1 MSGCEKQS
9 DISNHVIARFEGTDI
24 TMNEAN
30 FYLVVNQVNY
40 EMEYTASYPGEDIWK
55 MDLLG
60 TGNTLETDVKSSILY
75 ELKQMHILLKKAE
88 EFGIVLDRE
97 DEEELL
103 VLEEIFRARYSKDVC
118 EALHMEEGILQEQ
131 LRNSM
136 LAAKVKE
143 VICTEN
149 GWTAENREEKFL
161 TIYNQWAENYSFT
174 FREVEWSEI
183 HFEQG
188 KYNIIKEEKEE
199 NHEEIN

>member
-1 MSGCEKQS
+1 MGGCQEAS
-9 DISNHVIARFEGTDI
+9 FTGDHVIARFEGTDI
-24 TMNEAN
+24 TMNEVN
-30 FYLVVNQVNY
+30 FYLIINQVNY
-40 EMEYTASYPGEDIWK
+40 EMEYASSYPGENIWE

-60 TGNTLETDVKSSILY
+60 TGKTLEADVKSSILQ

-88 EFGIVLDRE
+88 EFEIVLDKE

-103 VLEEIFRARYSKDVC
+103 VLEEIFRGRYSKDVL
-118 EALHMEEGILQEQ
+118 EAIRMEDGILQEQ
-131 LRNSM
+131 LRKSM
-136 LAAKVKE
+136 HAAKVKE

-174 FREVEWSEI
+174 IREVDWSEI

-199 NHEEIN
+199 NHEEVN